1 MERKGRGVSIPRGA
15 ATLPRDIRDVAL
27 AAELARTILP
37 GRLATRGGFQSGKF
51 PNAITSPPCVCLDKS
66 IMRFYAS
73 YACFADLQRC
83 LCTQWQH
90 TSRLRPFHLTLSLSL
105 ALSLSLLRETVSSS
119 CRSPRL
125 LLFSYAM
132 QFLHLLPFCI
142 KPGNAAFISYRDRA
156 AQSMASR
163 GESSELHEAS
173 RKTHS

>member
-90 TSRLRPFHLTLSLSL
+90 TSRLRPFHLTLSLSV
-105 ALSLSLLRETVSSS
+105 ALSLSPERDGELVLSIASAALVFVRYAIFASFAVLHKTRQ
-119 CRSPRL
+119 RSI
-125 LLFSYAM
+125 
-132 QFLHLLPFCI
+132 H
-142 KPGNAAFISYRDRA
+142 FISR
-156 AQSMASR
+156 
-163 GESSELHEAS
+163 
-173 RKTHS
+173 